1 MWEAVAGPLAY
12 NWIGL
17 GWSQYQR
24 SIEGTTD
31 FTSSD
36 NLTGLGSVFAYN
48 IFSIFW
54 TWKVVAGVVQM
65 ENKYMRREEK
75 GKGGMH
81 DEMMEKKEWCKENQ
95 DDEWCMEMKEMNNS
109 APAL

>member
-24 SIEGTTD
+24 SIEETTD

-36 NLTGLGSVFAYN
+36 NLTALGGTFAWN
-48 IFSIFW
+48 ILTMIW
-54 TWKVVAGVVQM
+54 TWKVVASVVEM
-65 ENKYMRREEK
+65 EN
-75 GKGGMH
+75 
-81 DEMMEKKEWCKENQ
+81 
-95 DDEWCMEMKEMNNS
+95 
-109 APAL
+109 